1 MAWLTSEQAL
11 VALGTKP
18 QSLYA
23 SVSRGRIRMK
33 PDPKDP
39 RKSLYSGDDVTRL
52 AARASGRRKA
62 ETVAAEAIRWGEP
75 VLPSAIT
82 TITGGR
88 LYYRGRDAAKLAET
102 ATLEDIATLLW
113 ESPDVDFG
121 APASSAVARASS
133 IAPLRRGFAVIAD
146 RAATDP
152 PALGRAL
159 PVLRAEANGIVGAL
173 AAGLGAAPQDGPLH
187 ERIAVAWQRP
197 EAADAIRRILVLLAD
212 HELNASTFAAR
223 VTASTGA
230 SLAAA
235 VLTGLATVTGPLHG
249 SAPASLLAVLAL
261 ADREDPNAAVRLW
274 LAQGRPL
281 PTFGHRLYPDGDI
294 RAKTLLEG
302 TVLPPAFAAI
312 ASAAR
317 EMVGEEPNVDFAL
330 AVLAAVYD
338 LPRGAPLLLFSIA
351 RSVGWLAH
359 ALEQL
364 ETGTLIRPRAH
375 YVGIAPIAA

>member
-1 MAWLTSEQAL
+1 MTSEQAL
-11 VALGTKP
+11 AALGTKP

-33 PDPKDP
+33 PDPRDP

-62 ETVAAEAIRWGEP
+62 ETVAADTMRWGEP

-88 LYYRGRDAAKLAET
+88 LYYRGHDAAELAET

-113 ESPDVDFG
+113 ESPSVDFS
-121 APASSAVARASS
+121 APASSAVARAST

-152 PALGRAL
+152 PALGRSL

-173 AAGLGAAPQDGPLH
+173 AAALGATGQRGPVHQRL
-187 ERIAVAWQRP
+187 ADAWQRP
-197 EAADAIRRILVLLAD
+197 TAADAIRRMLVLLAD

-230 SLAAA
+230 ALAAA
-235 VLTGLATVTGPLHG
+235 VLTGLAAVTGPLHG

-261 ADREDPNAAVRLW
+261 ADREDPNQAVRLW

-302 TVLPPAFAAI
+302 TLLPPAFAAI
-312 ASAAR
+312 AAAAR
-317 EMVGEEPNVDFAL
+317 EMVGEEPTVDFAL

-364 ETGTLIRPRAH
+364 ETGTLIRSRAH
-375 YVGIAPIAA
+375 YVGIAPIVA